1 VDKFVSMEIFV
12 AVVEAGSLT
21 AAAERFDIS
30 SAMVGKHIRSLETR
44 LATRLLTRTTRRQ
57 SLTEI
62 GRHYYEQCKR
72 ILADVRQAESLAEA
86 MAATSKS
93 LRRR

>member
-1 VDKFVSMEIFV
+1 MEIFV

-30 SAMVGKHIRSLETR
+30 SAMMGKHIRSLETR

-57 SLTEI
+57 SLPEI
-62 GRHYYEQCKR
+62 GRQYCEVSAHSDGCQLHR
-72 ILADVRQAESLAEA
+72 FRD
-86 MAATSKS
+86 
-93 LRRR
+93 